1 MFVINYPVEI
11 ISLAQNTFI
20 EKNVNFSTFNNEQ
33 HRIREYMNEGGG
45 IRWFTWDNPEI
56 SFVRA
61 SFGLFVKMETK
72 GDHEHTL
79 SDTFLQIVEC
89 VNLNIGLIAKDEL
102 VKIINKHFM

>member
-1 MFVINYPVEI
+1 MKVVEYDG
-11 ISLAQNTFI
+11 L
-20 EKNVNFSTFNNEQ
+20 
-33 HRIREYMNEGGG
+33 HG
-45 IRWFTWDNPEI
+45 ITRDIFCSCIFWP
-56 SFVRA
+56 
-61 SFGLFVKMETK
+61 FVKMETK

>member
-1 MFVINYPVEI
+1 MKVVEYDG
-11 ISLAQNTFI
+11 L
-20 EKNVNFSTFNNEQ
+20 
-33 HRIREYMNEGGG
+33 HG
-45 IRWFTWDNPEI
+45 ITPRYL
-56 SFVRA
+56 
-61 SFGLFVKMETK
+61 LFVHLLAFCQNGNK

>member
-1 MFVINYPVEI
+1 MKVVEYDGLHGITPRYLLFVQL
-11 ISLAQNTFI
+11 LAI
-20 EKNVNFSTFNNEQ
+20 
-33 HRIREYMNEGGG
+33 
-45 IRWFTWDNPEI
+45 
-56 SFVRA
+56 
-61 SFGLFVKMETK
+61 FVKMETK

>member
-1 MFVINYPVEI
+1 
-11 ISLAQNTFI
+11 